1 MMMEDS
7 VLCLAFS
14 RDSEMLSTGDHSG
27 KIKVGSVMGAGGEVW
42 FVICDVCWWEG
53 VTCASM

>member
-14 RDSEMLSTGDHSG
+14 RDSEMLATGSHDG
-27 KIKVGSVMGAGGEVW
+27 KIKVS
-42 FVICDVCWWEG
+42 I
-53 VTCASM
+53 T